1 MAIDMPDRLSQIAAR
16 ITPATGSQE
25 AVLYTPSNATVLGT
39 PINYQGHMAVIR
51 VACYLDSISQTF
63 APMIL
68 PTDTLA
74 QKEQKNQM
82 FRASPK
88 KGLLVSL
95 RSQGGQNFEVGM
107 IDLYNVKPIFL
118 TGINEFF
125 TDLDFYGIA
134 FGWSIHAKIIDR
146 GHGLLQNNTGAG
158 RQDDWVSITGYVVE
172 KSSFLQDHNN
182 IVYNYVV

>member
-1 MAIDMPDRLSQIAAR
+1 MAIDMPDRMAQVAAR
-16 ITPATGSQE
+16 ITPATSNQE
-25 AVLYTPSNATVLGT
+25 AILYTPSSASVLGT
-39 PINYQGHMAVIR
+39 NINYQGHMAVIR
-51 VACYLDSISQTF
+51 VACYLDSVSPTF

-68 PTDTLA
+68 ATDTLA

-82 FRASPK
+82 FRANPK
-88 KGLLVSL
+88 KGVLVSL
-95 RSQGGQNFEVGM
+95 RDPSGQDFEVGM

-125 TDLDFYGIA
+125 TDLEFYGIE
-134 FGWSIHAKIIDR
+134 FGWSIHAKLIDR
-146 GHGLLQNNTGAG
+146 GHGLLRNNTGAG
-158 RQDDWVSITGYVVE
+158 QQNDWVSITGYVVE